1 MDQYIS
7 QAFSWINGILY
18 SSTYRFNTMLAFI
31 DYFPYLHLHV
41 KPFMNLFPKESIPK
55 FNRSKLHKKLWKAG
69 INSDTSD
76 QQFVAS
82 FISNSPDN
90 ETNKR

>member
-1 MDQYIS
+1 MDQYIGQGFPLVS
-7 QAFSWINGILY
+7 GILV

-41 KPFMNLFPKESIPK
+41 KPFMNLFPKESSSK
-55 FNRSKLHKKLWKAG
+55 FNYSKLYKKLWKAG

-90 ETNKR
+90 